1 LLKSEELTAEDVYRA
16 GIKADE
22 LHWSL
27 SAHGRL
33 SGYRPRKSNQYSQSE
48 MIVIGG
54 GVVNGVELFAKHV
67 QREIAERAFRA
78 CGGS

>member
-1 LLKSEELTAEDVYRA
+1 VYRA

-22 LHWSL
+22 LAL
-27 SAHGRL
+27 EVFRRMGVYLGIGLANL
-33 SGYRPRKSNQYSQSE
+33 IKYSQSE

-54 GVVNGVELFAKHV
+54 GVVNAWERLRNTW
-67 QREIAERAFRA
+67 QREIADVLFRA